1 MEIVIC
7 ANLEFVIINLIYV
20 VNVELQK
27 IVQIHPSNN
36 ATMVLAN
43 LNYIKMV
50 KNVLDLANANQ
61 VSA

>member
-20 VNVELQK
+20 VNVKLQK